1 MDKLTKKQEKV
12 VCKLIHCAY
21 NKEITQFI
29 LKTIGKENWSRA
41 ILSNCMHRFMTEE
54 QQEISDQLGGGYSFD
69 EMWEKGITAVCN
81 KQIVEKLKEK
91 GITRF
96 LYENDDY
103 IDAIRMGEEV
113 VEGIDVKAIRRK
125 VILAVDNSLKQIYP
139 D

>member
-1 MDKLTKKQEKV
+1 MEKLTRKQEKV

-29 LKTIGKENWSRA
+29 LNTIGKENWSRA

>member
-1 MDKLTKKQEKV
+1 MDKLTRKQEKV

-29 LKTIGKENWSRA
+29 LKTIGKKNWSRA
-41 ILSNCMHRFMTEE
+41 ILSNCMHCFMTEE

-103 IDAIRMGEEV
+103 IDAIRTGEEV

-125 VILAVDNSLKQIYP
+125 IILAVDNSLKQMYP

>member
-1 MDKLTKKQEKV
+1 MDKLTRKQEEV

-41 ILSNCMHRFMTEE
+41 ILSNCMYRFMTEE

>member
-1 MDKLTKKQEKV
+1 MEKLTRKQEKV